1 MSDGDASAM
10 ISLAYQQN
18 RPYLIDLA
26 FRMLG
31 DIGAAQDVVQDAFSR
46 LLRSEIEE
54 IEDLRGWLIVVTS
67 RLCLDQI
74 RSARARRERAHDA
87 AEIEF
92 VPGTAGGGV
101 QPDLADPADR
111 VTFDDSVSLALLVVL
126 QRLSPAERCVFV
138 LHDIF
143 GMPFDEVAETV
154 GRTTVSCRQLARRAR
169 QKITSGQDGVRF
181 DVASAEHRQVTD
193 TFIKACAD
201 GDLDALLAVLAPD
214 AWGAIDFGPDADPAR
229 RRVSISGAD
238 RMAPNLLR
246 FWGPPATLVS
256 HPIAGQPAVLGF
268 YGRELAGVLVF
279 AMRGERIES
288 ITVIGD
294 PRKLSYLSTQFPPLA

>member
-1 MSDGDASAM
+1 MRDDAK

-18 RPYLIDLA
+18 RPYLVDLA

-31 DIGAAQDVVQDAFSR
+31 DIGAAQDTVQDAFSR
-46 LLRSEIEE
+46 LLRTELDE

-74 RSARARRERAHDA
+74 RSARTRRERAHDA

-92 VPGTAGGGV
+92 VPAALASV
-101 QPDLADPADR
+101 PAQPELADPADR

-143 GMPFDEVAETV
+143 GLP
-154 GRTTVSCRQLARRAR
+154 
-169 QKITSGQDGVRF
+169 F

-201 GDLDALLAVLAPD
+201 GDLDGLLAVLAPD

-229 RRVSISGAD
+229 R
-238 RMAPNLLR
+238 
-246 FWGPPATLVS
+246 
-256 HPIAGQPAVLGF
+256 
-268 YGRELAGVLVF
+268 
-279 AMRGERIES
+279 
-288 ITVIGD
+288 
-294 PRKLSYLSTQFPPLA
+294 